1 MSGETKIKPWNTE
14 IWTDSM
20 ETLRTMNPVVPG
32 HTVEVAGYYYGS
44 KHGGGKFVYDK
55 DDTTSPDD
63 GGYCIVTASGKRF
76 KRADPMH
83 TLDITHFG
91 ANNDGIND
99 DMEACVRMHNWS
111 RSVDATFNLGIK
123 LPAGPTALSA
133 HDFGSTEI
141 PSFKLSGFPTAYGRL
156 PSSRIIL
163 IASSDTG
170 YTFKFKARRMEVSNL
185 AIVNPMNST
194 RGFVENTVTRGDY
207 CRISVVQARD
217 LIGRCFHVYDTIDTK
232 LDQFYSSRGKA
243 AFFRTDWSNES
254 PGAWDHPTAIE
265 LSNGNI
271 EAHTGEYAVSC
282 IRAGQSEMNN
292 VWFDRNERGFDI
304 SQGGWVLK
312 NVTQENSQIA
322 SAFQYSKV
330 TRIQCRFAQ
339 GATFDYNL
347 SGYDPAQ
354 DPSGKP
360 PSWVTNAMD
369 QGRLDIGYDGI
380 THQNGLAVGFHYP
393 YPDMR
398 YLNSNGQEKWI
409 RVGQVTQNNTLGAT
423 FELEIQGA
431 NGYDNIGSSTTHPG
445 ATGFGGGRA
454 LIRGQL
460 KYNQASTDG
469 LQLSWHGEGATPIKE
484 VRYVHAWQNFD
495 IYVRVGAYARV
506 FGAFLRSDGVGR
518 KASGQPFFFRFG
530 SDEAIDIGAV
540 ANLKTARRIWSVNGG
555 TAGAGQLNTGF
566 GMDLDAGRLIMAT
579 PTASQAASE
588 WLPFYNNYETR
599 FIKMQSRN
607 FSDRLPRYNKS
618 ELPKANDEPYG
629 QVLCM
634 DAVQGNGVTQM
645 RILVSDGLNWYTADG
660 SVNIGTGSV
669 SYETPRA

>member
-14 IWTDSM
+14 IWTDSV

-99 DMEACVRMHNWS
+99 DMAACVRMHNWS

-123 LPAGPTALSA
+123 LPAGPTALSSY
-133 HDFGSTEI
+133 DFGTTEI
-141 PSFKLSGFPTAYGRL
+141 PAFKLSGFPTAYGRL
-156 PSSRIIL
+156 PSSRIIM

-207 CRISVVQARD
+207 CRISVIQARD
-217 LIGRCFHVYDTIDTK
+217 LVGRCFHVYDTIDTK
-232 LDQFYSSRGKA
+232 VDQFYSSRGKS

-271 EAHTGEYAVSC
+271 ENHTGEYAVSA

-312 NVTQENSQIA
+312 NVTQENSVNPSSI
-322 SAFQYSKV
+322 QYTKL
-330 TRIQCRFAQ
+330 TQIQCRFDQ
-339 GATFDYNL
+339 GATLTEDT
-347 SGYDPAQ
+347 SGYDPSW

-360 PSWVTNAMD
+360 PTWVTNAMD
-369 QGRLDIGYDGI
+369 QGRTVI
-380 THQNGLAVGFHYP
+380 TPTGTTMKTGLATGFTYP
-393 YPDMR
+393 FPDMR
-398 YLNSNGQEKWI
+398 FTNSTGNEKWI
-409 RVGQVTQNNTLGAT
+409 KVCEIVQNDTLGAT
-423 FELEIQGA
+423 FELELQGA
-431 NGYDNIGSSTTHPG
+431 NGYDNAGGAVTHPG

-460 KYNQASTDG
+460 KYNQESTDG
-469 LQLSWHGEGATPIKE
+469 IQLSWHGEGACPVKE
-484 VRYVHAWQNFD
+484 VRYVHAWQSFA
-495 IYVRVGAYARV
+495 IYVRVGAFNRTL
-506 FGAFLRSDGVGR
+506 GAFIRSDGVGR
-518 KASGQPFFFRFG
+518 LASGKPFFVKFG
-530 SDEAIDIGAV
+530 SNDAVDVGTV
-540 ANLKTARRIWSVNGG
+540 ANLKTARKIWSINGG
-555 TAGAGQLNTGF
+555 TAGQGQNNTGL
-566 GMDLDAGRLIMAT
+566 GMDLDSGRLIMAT
-579 PTASQAASE
+579 PTVTDAASE
-588 WLPFYNNYETR
+588 YLPFFNNYETR
-599 FIKMQSRN
+599 YIPLQDSTA
-607 FSDRLPRYNKS
+607 SHRLPRYTKAT
-618 ELPKANDEPYG
+618 LPRADKNPYG
-629 QVLCM
+629 QVLVS
-634 DAVQGNGVTQM
+634 DAVGGNGVTTWRM
-645 RILVSDGLNWYTADG
+645 CFSNGTNWYTADG
-660 SVNIGTGSV
+660 SVDLGFGTGS
-669 SYETPRA
+669 